1 MPLQEPKPLK
11 LMYGVSCSELSGG
24 DTVLSLDREMSQEA
38 LNLLP
43 SPALV
48 VCERLIV
55 GFNPFVLKLM
65 GREGAGREPVRLE
78 DVLIAP
84 ALGGGTEFPLFGSGR
99 MRFEAL
105 LRNGRELPT
114 EVSVASQAVM
124 CGGKPAF
131 LLVMLEHASSRPVAG
146 EVDASFLEDVLE
158 GAPGASVVTHDGN
171 VLHVNSEFVRMFGY
185 SHAETVGRN
194 LDELVVPDGR
204 MHEVEMF
211 EHELHRLG
219 RATLDTERRTRT
231 GERLEVQVMISRL
244 RLGGAAGSRARG
256 RFVSYR
262 DIREQKKEEARLLHS
277 ALHDTLTGL
286 PNRRHFLDRAE
297 LMLAR
302 LRRRPDRGFAVFFL
316 DLDGF
321 KKVNDELGHAAGDA
335 LLLTMAERLK
345 ACLRPQDTVARFGG
359 DEFAL
364 LLDESGT
371 AGELEVL
378 AGRLQVQI
386 GQVFVW
392 MGQEARVGASIGIAR
407 AEHHETAEQL
417 LHAADIAMYVAK
429 NSGKRCFSIA
439 PDKK

>member
-1 MPLQEPKPLK
+1 MPLPEPKRLK
-11 LMYGVSCSELSGG
+11 QEDGVSGSELSDG
-24 DTVLSLDREMSQEA
+24 DTVLSLGREISREA

-43 SPALV
+43 SPAFV
-48 VCERLIV
+48 VRERVIV
-55 GFNPFVLKLM
+55 ACNSVVLKLM
-65 GREGAGREPVRLE
+65 GREEAGGEPMRLQ

-84 ALGGGTEFPLFGSGR
+84 ALGEGTPFPLFGSGR

-114 EVSVASQAVM
+114 EVSVASHGVM
-124 CGGKPAF
+124 CEGKAAF
-131 LLVMLEHASSRPVAG
+131 LLVMLEHASSNPMAG
-146 EVDASFLEDVLE
+146 EVDASFLEDVME
-158 GAPGASVVTHDGN
+158 GAPGASVVTRIGR
-171 VLHVNSEFVRMFGY
+171 VLHVNSEFVRIFGY
-185 SHAETVGRN
+185 SYADTVGRH
-194 LDELVVPDGR
+194 LDELVLPDGR

-211 EHELHRLG
+211 ELEMDRQGLT
-219 RATLDTERRTRT
+219 TLDPERRTRM

-244 RLGGAAGSRARG
+244 RLGGDAGSRARG

-286 PNRRHFLDRAE
+286 PNRRLFLDRTE

-302 LRRRPDRGFAVFFL
+302 LRRRPNRGFAIFFL

-364 LLDESGT
+364 LLDESST

-378 AGRLQVQI
+378 AGRLQVEI

-392 MGQEARVGASIGIAR
+392 MGQEVRVGASIGIAKVDD
-407 AEHHETAEQL
+407 HERAEQL
-417 LHAADIAMYVAK
+417 LHAADMATYIAK
-429 NSGKRCFSIA
+429 NSGKRRSSIA
-439 PDKK
+439 PDKN